1 MIRCFASALNPAPMT
16 SSSPTL
22 FSAIPAGILK
32 AFDRVGSEG
41 AEMAAR
47 HARPRRVAIRPSR
60 AAIVVAS
67 VALCGVA
74 GAGSASAATMPA
86 AEPQTDVLGLGQ
98 LLGGLTDGLTDT
110 LGLGA
115 TAPVGADA
123 GDESPSLAK
132 IISGLPLLGP
142 TLGGVVDSLPLLGS
156 GAPAAGP
163 TGSGSPPAKPG
174 PATSSGH
181 HSSTSTVTRN
191 GSTWTAPKPPGLMD
205 TSSSGGSSHHGMDGA
220 AATVRNVASLLPQT
234 TAGKAG
240 LGAAALALIV
250 LGGVA
255 VTGAAGAA
263 GAAGRREFIGG
274 AW

>member
-1 MIRCFASALNPAPMT
+1 
-16 SSSPTL
+16 
-22 FSAIPAGILK
+22 
-32 AFDRVGSEG
+32 
-41 AEMAAR
+41 MAAR
-47 HARPRRVAIRPSR
+47 HARRRRVAIRPGR

-74 GAGSASAATMPA
+74 GAGSASAATVPTS
-86 AEPQTDVLGLGQ
+86 EPQADVLNLGR
-98 LLGGLTDGLTDT
+98 LLDGLTDT
-110 LGLGA
+110 LELGT
-115 TAPVGADA
+115 TAPAPADA

-132 IISGLPLLGP
+132 IVSGLPLLGP

-156 GAPAAGP
+156 GAPAAGS
-163 TGSGSPPAKPG
+163 TGSGSPPGKPG
-174 PATSSGH
+174 ATSSGH
-181 HSSTSTVTRN
+181 HDSTRTVART
-191 GSTWTAPKPPGLMD
+191 GSTWTAPKPPGLMNVP
-205 TSSSGGSSHHGMDGA
+205 SSDGSSHHSEMGGA
-220 AATVRNVASLLPQT
+220 AAAVRNVASLLPQS

-240 LGAAALALIV
+240 LGAAAMALIV